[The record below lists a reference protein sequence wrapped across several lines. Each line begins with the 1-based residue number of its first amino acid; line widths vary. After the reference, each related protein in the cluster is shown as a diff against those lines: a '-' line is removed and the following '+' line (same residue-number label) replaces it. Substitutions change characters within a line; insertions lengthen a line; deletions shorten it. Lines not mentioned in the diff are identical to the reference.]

1 MCQTHVSCHTGVV
14 CHAVLYCE
22 GVIVVMCHIVL
33 LLHMCDCVLCSKQVL
48 VSDVLYSCDC
58 GGFYAVQ
65 LWSPV
70 TLCFMLYRYPCVS
83 HWTGV
88 VVSCCVLCCSGVVV
102 GHVQQM

>member
-1 MCQTHVSCHTGVV
+1 MCQNHVSYHTGVV

-22 GVIVVMCHIVL
+22 GVIVVICYAVL

-48 VSDVLYSCDC
+48 VCDVLYICEC

-70 TLCFMLYRYPCVS
+70 IVFY
-83 HWTGV
+83 V
-88 VVSCCVLCCSGVVV
+88 V
-102 GHVQQM
+102 HV